1 MFMYK
6 APSNKKLARKENK
19 MIKKS
24 DKADTKAYSKISKS
38 TGLEFEPRVKKRDTK
53 PLTKLQAKKIK

>member
-1 MFMYK
+1 MYK
-6 APSNKKLARKENK
+6 TPSNKKLARKENK

-24 DKADTKAYSKISKS
+24 DKADMKAYNKIQKS
-38 TGLEFEPRVKKRDTK
+38 TGLEFEPKARKRHAK